1 MRTTAAVTSL
11 LLLLAL
17 TTASSGVQDDTAKVG
32 VTVFFEALCPDS
44 RRFIVHQLYPVWR
57 SIGDVMEVDLH
68 AHGKSWETDAGEFTC
83 QHGERECAANLMIT
97 CAQNVTRD
105 SQALMKFIH
114 CVMQKSQGVDG
125 GLLCA
130 NETGVDYSDV
140 EECMRS
146 DVGVK
151 LQHNIGERQA
161 QLDPRLSY
169 VPWILIDD
177 EFTEKTLTEAQ
188 DDLMRVVCDAYKGPT
203 PEACQE

>member
-1 MRTTAAVTSL
+1 MMVVM
-11 LLLLAL
+11 
-17 TTASSGVQDDTAKVG
+17 GVV
-32 VTVFFEALCPDS
+32 VV
-44 RRFIVHQLYPVWR
+44 VVVVVV
-57 SIGDVMEVDLH
+57 VMMVEP
-68 AHGKSWETDAGEFTC
+68 GKSDARQGMNYFNPF
-83 QHGERECAANLMIT
+83 AA
-97 CAQNVTRD
+97 
-105 SQALMKFIH
+105 
-114 CVMQKSQGVDG
+114 
-125 GLLCA
+125 CA